1 MADTSNKSIHFCNS
15 KFVRLPDISVVFLI
29 GFQVSVHELQIA
41 VFVLGKRLQQYCN
54 PAADFAFL
62 PLGKSESVRD
72 MRLVL
77 IRIDYIIDNLVK
89 QLVKHF
95 LRRIQQH
102 RAGIAGTF
110 S

>member
-1 MADTSNKSIHFCNS
+1 
-15 KFVRLPDISVVFLI
+15 
-29 GFQVSVHELQIA
+29 
-41 VFVLGKRLQQYCN
+41 
-54 PAADFAFL
+54 
-62 PLGKSESVRD
+62 
-72 MRLVL
+72 MRLVF